1 MFSVNQPSGRK
12 RDRTKFTVTP
22 GLNAAFTEC
31 TFSPTTSA
39 CEKTTTRRV
48 HSVIEQQYITFS
60 GIRVREVAYHE
71 PTKAHVKSAVL
82 ASFRTIGLNAA
93 FERGRRRVQPRE
105 CRQDRVNSL
114 FL

>member
-1 MFSVNQPSGRK
+1 MFSVNQPSRRK

-22 GLNAAFTEC
+22 GLNAAFTES
-31 TFSPTTSA
+31 TFSHQHV
-39 CEKTTTRRV
+39 ERKKITRRE

-60 GIRVREVAYHE
+60 GVRIREVAYHE